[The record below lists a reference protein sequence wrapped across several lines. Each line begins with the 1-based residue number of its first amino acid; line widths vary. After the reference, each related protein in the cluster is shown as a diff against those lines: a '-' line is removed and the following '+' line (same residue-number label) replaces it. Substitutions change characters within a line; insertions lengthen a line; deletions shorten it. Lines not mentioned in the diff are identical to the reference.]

1 MIIDMRDINDYTKS
15 YQSLPFENIQVQ
27 YRRKKVIELLDQ
39 YKHDSILEVGC
50 GMEPLFQFYHDYQ
63 CMTIVEP
70 SDIFCKNARELSD
83 TYDKKIYIVNG
94 NVEKKTKEL
103 QNRHYDYIIIS
114 SLLHELEDPC
124 RVLEEIGKLCI
135 GDEVIHVNVPNAYS
149 LHRILAYEAGLI
161 PDLYAKSQQQKK
173 MQQNS
178 TFDLQS
184 ITELAEKAGFK
195 VIAEGTYFPK
205 VFTHGQMQTL
215 MDMNILNERL
225 LDGFYQMEKYLPQF
239 GSELYVQ
246 LQRNGE
252 RMFSE

>member
-1 MIIDMRDINDYTKS
+1 MIISMRDITDYTKS
-15 YQSLPFENIQVQ
+15 YQSVPFEKIQVQ
-27 YRRKKVIELLDQ
+27 YRRRKVIELLEQ

-70 SDIFCKNARELSD
+70 SDMFYENAKRLADACDQE
-83 TYDKKIYIVNG
+83 IYIVNG
-94 NVEKKTKEL
+94 NVEDKTEGL
-103 QNRHYDYIIIS
+103 QSRHYDYIIIS

-124 RVLEEIGKLCI
+124 KVLKEIRKLCT
-135 GDEVIHVNVPNAYS
+135 GNEVIHVNVPNAYS

-161 PDLYAKSQQQKK
+161 PDIYAKSQQQKK

-184 ITELAEKAGFK
+184 IADVAEQAGFD

-215 MDMNILNERL
+215 MDMHILNEQI
-225 LDGFYQMEKYLPQF
+225 LDGFYQMEKYLPLF
-239 GSELYVQ
+239 GSELFVQ
-246 LQRNGE
+246 LQKRPD
-252 RMFSE
+252 

>member
-1 MIIDMRDINDYTKS
+1 MRDIKDYTDK
-15 YQSLPFENIQVQ
+15 YEEWPFEKYQVQ
-27 YRRKKVIELLDQ
+27 YRRKKVIELLEQ

-50 GMEPLFQFYHDYQ
+50 GMEPLFQFYHNYR

-70 SDIFCKNARELSD
+70 SDMFYENAKRLADACDRE
-83 TYDKKIYIVNG
+83 IYIVNG
-94 NVEKKTKEL
+94 NVEDKTEEL
-103 QNRHYDYIIIS
+103 QSRHYDYIIIS
-114 SLLHELEDPC
+114 SLLHELEDPR
-124 RVLEEIGKLCI
+124 RVLEEIGKLCT

-184 ITELAEKAGFK
+184 ITELAGKAGFN

-215 MDMNILNERL
+215 MDMNILNEQI
-225 LDGFYQMEKYLPQF
+225 LDGFYQMEKYLPEF

-246 LQRNGE
+246 LKKRPD
-252 RMFSE
+252 